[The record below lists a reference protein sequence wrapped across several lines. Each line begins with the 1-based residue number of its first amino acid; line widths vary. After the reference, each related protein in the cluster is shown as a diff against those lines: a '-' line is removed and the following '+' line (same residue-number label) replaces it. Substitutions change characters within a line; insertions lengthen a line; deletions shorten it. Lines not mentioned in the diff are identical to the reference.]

1 MAVIPLCFQRL
12 KNNQLNHRLT
22 QLYIRELYSNPED
35 TSVFLEEAHKNLL
48 YSIPGETK
56 LFILL

>member
-1 MAVIPLCFQRL
+1 MAIIPLRFQQS

-35 TSVFLEEAHKNLL
+35 TLVFREEAYKNLL
-48 YSIPGETK
+48 YSIPGGTK